1 MALDQPLSAKIARG
15 YLGCSR
21 SVYVARI
28 AGEGG
33 PGLAEHF
40 QIKWGQAYA
49 SAQSR
54 TFDPN
59 YFHFVMKMTQHKY
72 QILGKIGK
80 IYMNQILFS

>member
-1 MALDQPLSAKIARG
+1 MALDQPVSAKIARG

-33 PGLAEHF
+33 PSPAGHF
-40 QIKWGQAYA
+40 QIKWVQAYV

-54 TFDPN
+54 IFDPY
-59 YFHFVMKMTQHKY
+59 YFHFIMKMTQHKH
-72 QILGKIGK
+72 QILGKI
-80 IYMNQILFS
+80 Y